1 MIKKTL
7 KEIEIM
13 SQGKG
18 LKEEYENIL
27 IEGVSTDSRTIK
39 KNQLFV
45 PLIGEF
51 FNAHEFIENAIEN
64 GAVASLWS
72 KNETIP
78 DIDFPFILVE
88 DTLVALQQLAKNYRE
103 NLNIKIVGIT
113 GSNGKT
119 STKDILEALLSTQ
132 YKTQKTMGNL
142 NNHIGVPLSIL
153 SLEEDTEIAVIEM
166 GTGDFGEMALLSSIV
181 QPNVAMITNIGDAHL
196 EWFITLENVAIEK
209 LDIINDLDSK
219 GLFVYLGDDPI
230 LKEKIK
236 DLKIEQN
243 ILKYGTGENNDY
255 ICELISLEENGL
267 YFKLKSPIE
276 KEFFLPLLGEHNIYN
291 ATGAILVAR
300 YFGIPIE
307 NIQYGLDHIDQTGSR
322 NELIK
327 ANGFSIL
334 NDSYKSNPNSLR
346 AALDTLY
353 NMKQFSQK
361 IVVLGDMQGLGEK
374 EIEMHEEIGR
384 EIDPSEIEYIITIG
398 PLSKSLA
405 KASKENFS
413 ENNVISC
420 DTNEEV
426 MESLKKIIEPNAVI
440 LVKASRA
447 FELENIVERLQK
459 EVKLTNVQKD

>member
-7 KEIEIM
+7 REIEGM
-13 SQGKG
+13 SKGEG
-18 LKEEYENIL
+18 LKEKYKNIL
-27 IEGVSTDSRTIK
+27 IEGVSTDTRTIK
-39 KNQLFV
+39 KSQLFV

-51 FNAHEFIENAIEN
+51 FNGHKFIEKAIEN
-64 GAVASLWS
+64 GAV
-72 KNETIP
+72 
-78 DIDFPFILVE
+78 
-88 DTLVALQQLAKNYRE
+88 DT
-103 NLNIKIVGIT
+103 KIVGIT

-119 STKDILEALLSTQ
+119 STKDILDALLSTQ

-153 SLEEDTEIAVIEM
+153 SLEKGTEIAVIEM
-166 GTGDFGEMALLSSIV
+166 GTGDFGEMALLTSIV
-181 QPNVAMITNIGDAHL
+181 KPNVAMITNIGDAHL
-196 EWFITLENVAIEK
+196 EWFKTLENVAIEK
-209 LDIINDLDSK
+209 LDIINGLDPN
-219 GLFVYLGDDPI
+219 GLFVCLGDDPI
-230 LKEKIK
+230 LREEMKNLEIK
-236 DLKIEQN
+236 QDV
-243 ILKYGTGENNDY
+243 LKYGIGENNDY
-255 ICELISLEENGL
+255 ICELASLEESGI

-276 KEFFLPLLGEHNIYN
+276 SEYFVPMLGKHNIYN

-300 YFGIPIE
+300 YFNIPFE
-307 NIQYGLDHIDQTGSR
+307 NIQYGLDHVDKTGSR

-327 ANGFSIL
+327 ANGFFIL

-361 IVVLGDMQGLGEK
+361 VLVLGDMQGLGEK

-405 KASKENFS
+405 KASKINFPENRVFS
-413 ENNVISC
+413 Y
-420 DTNEEV
+420 DTNDEV
-426 MESLKKIIEPNAVI
+426 MENLKKIIKPNAVI

-447 FELENIVERLQK
+447 FELENIVKRLEN
-459 EVKLTNVQKD
+459 EVEV